1 MNIKRLIAC
10 FLVMALLGSGIS
22 VFAAAESIIIDGKI
36 AEIPADMGT
45 ITEKD
50 DRTFVPIRF
59 VMEYLGCYVDYD
71 DSNHAATISSANGA
85 YIIQED
91 NPVLYIVPFSS
102 AESSALTMDT
112 VPYINLEESRM
123 YIPIRFL
130 AEAIGYTVGWDEATQ
145 TVTLI
150 AKK

>member
-1 MNIKRLIAC
+1 MNKKRTFAG
-10 FLVMALLGSGIS
+10 LLATMLLLTGIS
-22 VFAAAESIIIDGKI
+22 AFAKAESIIIDGKV
-36 AEIPADMGT
+36 AEIPAEMGT

-59 VMEYLGCYVDYD
+59 VMEYLGCHVDYD
-71 DSNHAATISSANGA
+71 DVNHAATISSADCA

-91 NPVLYIVPFSS
+91 NPVLYTVPFSS
-102 AESSALTMDT
+102 AESASLTMDT
-112 VPYINLEESRM
+112 VPFINLEESRM

-145 TVTLI
+145 TVTLV
-150 AKK
+150 AGE